1 MTSTY
6 LGSKGYSIYKECLTI
21 GEQEC
26 IRKDLTVKAFAPK
39 SSMNQPTPFPIY
51 RESPLK
57 FYVPRFYGEE
67 TYGEPDE
74 NRLPEGKNIKLKF
87 KGGLR
92 DIQKPI
98 VSKYLKHAKINSCG
112 LIEIYCGAG
121 KCLKKGTP
129 VMLSNGRIRK
139 VENIKIGDMLMGDD
153 STPRKVL
160 SLARGREMMYDI
172 IPTEGDTY
180 TVNESHI
187 LSLKR
192 NSTKFKKSDIVDISV
207 KDYLKLQSVTNQG
220 ILFGYR
226 VPVKFPEKKVE
237 FDPYIMGCWLG
248 SNSQSP
254 IMEQMAENRHIP
266 HDYKCNSREFQL
278 ELLAGIIDSCGTSDY
293 NTYDIVQKNERFIDD
308 IIFIARSLGFSAY
321 KKKEDIYYKT
331 CINGA
336 DIGYIPVKSIEKT
349 QPTEHIKDTLM
360 TRIKVVKKKVGDYY
374 GFEID
379 GNRRFI
385 LGDFQVTHNTVMALN
400 ILAQLKK
407 KTLIVVH
414 KDFLLRQW
422 KERIEQFLPGAKV
435 GKIQGDIIDIDDKD
449 IVIGML
455 QSLSMKE
462 YPASIFKEFGFTIID
477 ECFPY
482 GTQLHTDKGLLTIG
496 SLYEK
501 YANKEELPNILSFNQ
516 GTGKFEYKKMTHAWR
531 KERIELI
538 KIKMSKRTI
547 TCTPDH
553 KILTPS
559 GYIEANKL
567 KKGDSIMSKYDK
579 NNTDNIILPALN
591 TDQQQIVYASF
602 LSAHA
607 HIYNKEDKYKLIF
620 TFFEKSKDYSKWKAG
635 MFGITELKYSQ
646 IQNTKLDIGVLLN
659 NLDERGIAIWYM
671 DHVFISKLKD
681 TENISICTNKFDYE
695 TQEKFV
701 KKFNQYGINCVI
713 DYDIECNID
722 CTIDCT
728 IDCSELTKHNRLHF
742 NKENTLKL
750 LQLVKPYIHN
760 SIKQEERSEVYKWDN
775 KFLDYGILTVSEIS
789 YFKNEGTRQ
798 GLSQG
803 TSQGLSEG
811 TNESIKPYV
820 YDIEVDDNHNF
831 IIGSH
836 PKYTDGPIV
845 SNCHHI
851 SAEVF
856 SRSLFKIVTKYMLGL
871 SATMQRK
878 DGLTK
883 VFKQFLGPVVVKKE
897 RPLQDNVTVKAI
909 DYYNADVAFS
919 KVSLNYLGHTN
930 YTIMIKKLCEF
941 SKRSEFLLKI
951 IKNLIKNGTK
961 EQHIMVIGHNK
972 SLLKY
977 LYDAIE
983 EREIAPVGYY
993 IGGMKEKDLKI
1004 SEGRKIIIAT
1014 YAMAE
1019 EALDIKTLDTLIM
1032 ATPKKDVRQA
1042 VGRILRNVEGQKL
1055 VIDIIDQHV
1064 IFKKHWEKRRVWYK
1078 KQKFKILRTDTKGY
1092 DEDKWEVFQHSKK
1105 KKSHH
1110 EVDPIDK
1117 LLNGT
1122 CLID

>member
-6 LGSKGYSIYKECLTI
+6 LGSKGYSIYKECLTVE
-21 GEQEC
+21 EQNC
-26 IRKDLTVKAFAPK
+26 IRKDLTVKPFAPK
-39 SSMNQPTPFPIY
+39 CSMNQPSPFHIY

-57 FYVPRFYGEE
+57 FYVPRFYGED

-74 NRLPEGKNIKLKF
+74 DRLSEGENIKLKF
-87 KGGLR
+87 KGELR

-98 VSKYLKHAKINSCG
+98 VKKYLKHAKINSCG

-121 KCLKKGTP
+121 KCLKKGTSI
-129 VMLSNGRIRK
+129 MMSNGTIEK
-139 VENIKIGDMLMGDD
+139 VENIRIGDKLMGDD
-153 STPRKVL
+153 STPRTVL

-172 IPTEGDTY
+172 IPTKGDTY

-187 LSLKR
+187 LSLKCS
-192 NSTKFKKSDIVDISV
+192 STTCKFKKGDIVDISI
-207 KDYLKLQSVTNQG
+207 KDYLNLPEMFQRT
-220 ILFGYR
+220 LLGYR
-226 VPVKFPEKKVE
+226 VPVVFSEKKVD
-237 FDPYIMGCWLG
+237 FDPYVLGHWLG
-248 SNSQSP
+248 NYQSNETQNIITDSIVISED
-254 IMEQMAENRHIP
+254 ILKDLSLKSYNSIP
-266 HDYKCNSREFQL
+266 DVYKYNSRRIQL
-278 ELLAGIIDSCGTSDY
+278 ELLAGIIDSNGPY
-293 NTYDIVQKNERFIDD
+293 NRNMYNIVQKNEKFIDD

-321 KKKEDIYYKT
+321 KKKEGIYYRT
-331 CINGA
+331 CISGEG
-336 DIGYIPVKSIEKT
+336 IEYIPIGSKKQSIQSKN
-349 QPTEHIKDTLM
+349 PTKELLTK
-360 TRIKVVKKKVGDYY
+360 IKVVKKEVGDYY

-385 LGDFQVTHNTVMALN
+385 LGDFQVTHNTVMGLK
-400 ILAQLKK
+400 ILAELKK

-414 KDFLLRQW
+414 KDFLVRQW
-422 KERIEQFLPGAKV
+422 KERIEQFLPGARV
-435 GKIQGDIIDIDDKD
+435 GKIQGTIVDVEDKD

-462 YPASIFKEFGFTIID
+462 YPVSIFKEFGFTIID

-482 GTQLHTDKGLLTIG
+482 ETQLHTDKGLLKIG
-496 SLYEK
+496 NLYEK
-501 YANKEELPNILSFNQ
+501 WINKEELPNILSYNMK
-516 GTGKFEYKKMTHAWR
+516 TKNFEYKKMTHSWR
-531 KERIELI
+531 RERIELI
-538 KIKMSKRTI
+538 KIKMSHRI
-547 TCTPDH
+547 IHCTPEH
-553 KILTPS
+553 KILTIN
-559 GYIEANKL
+559 GYIKANKL
-567 KKGDSIMSKYDK
+567 KEGDLIMSKYDK
-579 NNTDNIILPALN
+579 NNTDNVILPCLN
-591 TDQQQIVYASF
+591 TDQCQILYASF
-602 LSAHA
+602 LSIGHT
-607 HIYNKEDKYKLIF
+607 HISIKADKYKLIF
-620 TFFEKSKDYSKWKAG
+620 TPFEKSKDYSKWKAS
-635 MFGITELKYSQ
+635 MFGITELKYDQ
-646 IQNTKLDIGVLLN
+646 IKNTKLEIDVFLDK
-659 NLDERGIAIWYM
+659 LDERGIAIWFM
-671 DHVFISKLKD
+671 DHIFISKLED
-681 TENISICTNKFDYE
+681 TENISICSNNFDYKI
-695 TQEKFV
+695 QEKFV
-701 KKFNQYGINCVI
+701 KKFKQYGIDCSIDCVI
-713 DYDIECNID
+713 DYNIEG
-722 CTIDCT
+722 
-728 IDCSELTKHNRLHF
+728 SELINHYCLNF
-742 NKENTLKL
+742 NKENTVKL
-750 LQLVKPYIHN
+750 LHLIKPYIHD
-760 SIKQEERSEVYKWDN
+760 SLKLEERNKVYKWDN
-775 KFLDYGILTVSEIS
+775 KFLNYGILTVSEIS
-789 YFKNEGTRQ
+789 YFKNKGT
-798 GLSQG
+798 GKC
-803 TSQGLSEG
+803 
-811 TNESIKPYV
+811 IKPYV
-820 YDIEVDDNHNF
+820 YDIEVEDNHNF
-831 IIGSH
+831 ILGSQSG
-836 PKYTDGPIV
+836 YIDGPVV

-941 SKRSEFLLKI
+941 SKRSEFILKI

-983 EREIAPVGYY
+983 EREMAPVGYY

-1004 SEGRKIIIAT
+1004 SEDKKIIIAT

-1042 VGRILRNVEGQKL
+1042 VGRILRNIDGKKL
-1055 VIDIIDQHV
+1055 VIDIIDQHN

-1110 EVDPIDK
+1110 KVDPIDK

-1122 CLID
+1122 CLVD